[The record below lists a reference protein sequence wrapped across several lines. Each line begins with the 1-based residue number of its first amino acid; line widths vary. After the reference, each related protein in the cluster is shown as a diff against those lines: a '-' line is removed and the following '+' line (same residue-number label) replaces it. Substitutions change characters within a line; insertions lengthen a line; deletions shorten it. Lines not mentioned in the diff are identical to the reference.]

1 MKEYR
6 RVKSDYNLNTSLPKG
21 ITPAGAAGRA
31 IGESFGKIGN
41 AVVKAAVDLPVAMA
55 DGLHNMPNLYG
66 DKVRQYD
73 PVTGW
78 KSGGVIG
85 VKVCDSMSFK
95 ASFLKAD

>member
-6 RVKSDYNLNTSLPKG
+6 RVKSDYNLNTRLSKG

-31 IGESFGKIGN
+31 IGESFGKVGN
-41 AVVKAAVDLPVAMA
+41 AVAKAAVDLPVAMA

-78 KSGGVIG
+78 KSGGLVG
-85 VKVCDSMSFK
+85 MKVRESINPK
-95 ASFLKAD
+95 TFL